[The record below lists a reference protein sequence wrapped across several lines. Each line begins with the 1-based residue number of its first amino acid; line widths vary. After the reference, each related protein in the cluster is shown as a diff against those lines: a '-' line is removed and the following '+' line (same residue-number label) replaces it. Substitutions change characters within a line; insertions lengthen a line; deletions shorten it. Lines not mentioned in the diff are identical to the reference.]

1 MIQPP
6 KWCSSAVP
14 TNRGWTDPSTGE
26 LYVARR
32 FSESEIADFFG
43 EVEQAVEDMYG
54 IQEQVQHEAPQ
65 MLHEAPVSNVSLDG
79 MTKVQLQALC
89 EERGIEYTPRETKA
103 VLVEKLS

>member
-6 KWCSSAVP
+6 KWCAGAVP
-14 TNRGWTDPSTGE
+14 TARGWTNPTTGE

-32 FSESEIADFFG
+32 FSESEISDFFG
-43 EVEQAVEDMYG
+43 EVEEVVEVVT
-54 IQEQVQHEAPQ
+54 EQVVHEAPQ

>member
-1 MIQPP
+1 
-6 KWCSSAVP
+6 
-14 TNRGWTDPSTGE
+14 
-26 LYVARR
+26 VARR
-32 FSESEIADFFG
+32 FSQSEIDSFFG
-43 EVEQAVEDMYG
+43 EVEEVVEVVT
-54 IQEQVQHEAPQ
+54 EQVVHEAPQ